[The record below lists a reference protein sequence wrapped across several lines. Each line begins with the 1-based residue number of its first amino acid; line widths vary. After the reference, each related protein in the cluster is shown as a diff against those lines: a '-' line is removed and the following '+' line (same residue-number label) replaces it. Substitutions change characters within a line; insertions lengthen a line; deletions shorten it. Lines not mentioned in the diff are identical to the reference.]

1 MYNIS
6 IFTLLSNDQET
17 YKVRKE
23 KKVKLVEKIGEGSN
37 SFVYKLDNDH
47 VIKIY
52 KNSIAGSTQLI
63 ESDSIMPSSNENR
76 EIQLFFKIIKYN
88 IDEFGIVK
96 PFCLGII
103 NEDFILDDNNIKK
116 GTYFSILPFY
126 NKINRNILIKY
137 NLCDLFNEIIESE
150 LIIEKYLQVYHLD
163 IKIENLVQHND
174 KLMLIDYH
182 LSKSINSGDMPVN
195 THHFNTD
202 KNIKLKLIPL
212 YYVFLLIISLL
223 FNSKKIYY
231 NNNVLINYLYILSKK
246 MTSNTKCNMYSMI
259 YNGISL
265 KYDTLGFYRKYLFE
279 KKRKIK
285 NI

>member
-17 YKVRKE
+17 YKVREE
-23 KKVKLVEKIGEGSN
+23 KKVKIVEKIGEGSN
-37 SFVYKLDNDH
+37 SFVYKLNNDH

-63 ESDSIMPSSNENR
+63 ESDSIIPSSNENR

-96 PFCLGII
+96 PHCLGII

-126 NKINRNILIKY
+126 NKINRDILIKY

-163 IKIENLVQHND
+163 IKIENLVQYND

-246 MTSNTKCNMYSMI
+246 MTSNIKCNLYSMI

-265 KYDTLGFYRKYLFE
+265 KYDTSGFYRKYLFE
-279 KKRKIK
+279 KKEK
-285 NI
+285 

>member
-6 IFTLLSNDQET
+6 IFTLVSNDQET
-17 YKVRKE
+17 YKVRRE
-23 KKVKLVEKIGEGSN
+23 KQIKLTEKIGEGSN
-37 SFVYKLDNDH
+37 SFVYKLNNEH

-88 IDEFGIVK
+88 IDESGIIK
-96 PFCLGII
+96 PFCMGII

-126 NKINRNILIKY
+126 NKIDRNILIKY
-137 NLCDLFNEIIESE
+137 NLCELLNEIIESE

-163 IKIENLVQHND
+163 IKIENLVQYNN

-182 LSKSINSGDMPVN
+182 LSKSINSGNMAVN
-195 THHFNTD
+195 TNHFNTD

-212 YYVFLLIISLL
+212 YYIFLLIISLL
-223 FNSKKIYY
+223 FNSNKIYY

-246 MTSNTKCNMYSMI
+246 MSGNIKCNMYSII

-279 KKRKIK
+279 KNIK
-285 NI
+285 K

>member
-6 IFTLLSNDQET
+6 IFTLLSNHQKT
-17 YKVRKE
+17 YKVREE
-23 KKVKLVEKIGEGSN
+23 KKVQLIQKIGEGSN

-63 ESDSIMPSSNENR
+63 ESYSIMPSSNENR

-88 IDEFGIVK
+88 IDELGIVK
-96 PFCLGII
+96 PFCMGII
-103 NEDFILDDNNIKK
+103 NEDIILDDNNIKK
-116 GTYFSILPFY
+116 GTYFSIIPFY
-126 NKINRNILIKY
+126 NKIDRNILIKY
-137 NLCDLFNEIIESE
+137 NLCDLLNEIIESE

-163 IKIENLVQHND
+163 IKIENLVQYNN

-182 LSKSINSGDMPVN
+182 LTKSINNGNIPIN
-195 THHFNTD
+195 TNHFNTD

-212 YYVFLLIISLL
+212 YYIFLLIISLL

-231 NNNVLINYLYILSKK
+231 NNKVLINYLYILSKK
-246 MTSNTKCNMYSMI
+246 MTNELKCNMYSII

-279 KKRKIK
+279 KKEK
-285 NI
+285 

>member
-6 IFTLLSNDQET
+6 IFTLVSIDQET
-17 YKVRKE
+17 YKVRRE
-23 KKVKLVEKIGEGSN
+23 KQIKLTEKIGEGSN
-37 SFVYKLDNDH
+37 SFVYKLNNEH

-88 IDEFGIVK
+88 IDESGIIK
-96 PFCLGII
+96 PFCMGII

-126 NKINRNILIKY
+126 NKIDRNILIKY
-137 NLCDLFNEIIESE
+137 NLCELLNEIIESE

-163 IKIENLVQHND
+163 IKIENLVQYNN

-182 LSKSINSGDMPVN
+182 LSKSINSGNMAVN
-195 THHFNTD
+195 TNHFNTD

-212 YYVFLLIISLL
+212 YYIFLLIISLL
-223 FNSKKIYY
+223 FNSNKIYY

-246 MTSNTKCNMYSMI
+246 MSGNIKCNMYSII

-279 KKRKIK
+279 KNIK
-285 NI
+285 K